1 MVKKIKFNGVDRL
14 YDAYSWRLTRR
25 AKRVWSSGNVLQGEE
40 LQNLE
45 KQFCK
50 KYKRRFAVGVG
61 SATDGLYFAMR
72 ALNLNKG
79 STIICPVLSYIATAG
94 AIRRL
99 GAKLNFNDVDER
111 GNLGNLKFQQK
122 PDAVVYVNL
131 YGNPADY
138 KKIKQYCD
146 ENKAYL
152 IEDAAQSQGAHIGS
166 WSKKQLSGQ
175 LGDVS
180 VFSFD
185 PMKNLPCFGS
195 GGMILTDSEMVYEK
209 LIALRRH
216 GLQGKSVSYGY
227 NSLIPE
233 DHCAQLSLLLDKFD
247 SLQKKRTKI
256 AERYYK
262 NLPYEEFIKADK
274 DTTSSHHKLVLLHDR
289 RDELQKYLTTHG
301 IETKIHYP
309 TTLHNIWSAPKYPE
323 AEKICKRALSLPI
336 YPYLSNSEVDYV
348 CERISNFNGV

>member
-1 MVKKIKFNGVDRL
+1 M
-14 YDAYSWRLTRR
+14 
-25 AKRVWSSGNVLQGEE
+25 
-40 LQNLE
+40 
-45 KQFCK
+45 
-50 KYKRRFAVGVG
+50 
-61 SATDGLYFAMR
+61 
-72 ALNLNKG
+72 
-79 STIICPVLSYIATAG
+79 
-94 AIRRL
+94 
-99 GAKLNFNDVDER
+99 
-111 GNLGNLKFQQK
+111 
-122 PDAVVYVNL
+122 NL

-138 KKIKQYCD
+138 KRIKQYCD

-195 GGMILTDSEMVYEK
+195 GGMVLTDSEMVYEK

-247 SLQKKRTKI
+247 FLQKKRTKI

-289 RDELQKYLTTHG
+289 RDELQKYLATHG
-301 IETKIHYP
+301 IETKIHYGKP
-309 TTLHNIWSAPKYPE
+309 LDTVGSYPE
-323 AEKICKRALSLPI
+323 AETICKRAISLPI
-336 YPYLSNSEVDYV
+336 YPYLSLSEVDYI
-348 CERISNFNGV
+348 CERMNSFNGI